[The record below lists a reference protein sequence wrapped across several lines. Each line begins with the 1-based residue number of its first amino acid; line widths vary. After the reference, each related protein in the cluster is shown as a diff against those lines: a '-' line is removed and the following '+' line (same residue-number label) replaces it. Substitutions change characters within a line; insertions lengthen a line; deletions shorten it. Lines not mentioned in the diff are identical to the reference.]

1 MDATGRR
8 AVVTGAAGGIGAALA
23 SALTERG
30 ASVLLADLDP
40 EVARTAAALGQHHW
54 TGDVS
59 SADGVEALLATARE
73 ALGGIDLYFAN
84 AGITGAKGIGTEE
97 DWDRIL
103 DVNLR
108 AHIRAAERLVPEWT
122 ARGEGCFVATASAA
136 GLLTQIGAAG
146 YSVTKHAALA
156 FAEWLSVTYGD
167 QGVQVAVLAPMGVN
181 TKILWGDGTK
191 EKTGEERLSQQ
202 AVAEAGRVLEPAE
215 VAEAVMAAVESGTF
229 LVLPHPEVLDM
240 YRMKGSDYDR
250 WLRGMRRYQAKLRG
264 TGDDTQQNT
273 TRGDGARA

>member
-1 MDATGRR
+1 MDVTGRT

-23 SALTERG
+23 SALTARG
-30 ASVLLADLDP
+30 ASVLLADIDP
-40 EVARTAAALGQHHW
+40 QVAETAAALGQHHW
-54 TGDVS
+54 TGDVA
-59 SADGVEALLATARE
+59 SAQGVDDLLSAARE
-73 ALGGIDLYFAN
+73 ALGMVDLYFAN
-84 AGITGAKGIGTEE
+84 AGITGARGIGGEA

-122 ARGEGCFVATASAA
+122 RRGGGYFVATASAA

-167 QGVQVAVLAPMGVN
+167 EGVRVSVLAPMGVN
-181 TKILWGDGTK
+181 TKILWGDGTQ
-191 EKTGEERLSQQ
+191 EKTGEERVSQQ
-202 AVAEAGRVLEPAE
+202 AVAEAGTVLEPAD
-215 VAEAVMAAVESGTF
+215 VAETVMAAVESETF
-229 LVLPHPEVLDM
+229 LILPHPEVLDM

-264 TGDDTQQNT
+264 
-273 TRGDGARA
+273 